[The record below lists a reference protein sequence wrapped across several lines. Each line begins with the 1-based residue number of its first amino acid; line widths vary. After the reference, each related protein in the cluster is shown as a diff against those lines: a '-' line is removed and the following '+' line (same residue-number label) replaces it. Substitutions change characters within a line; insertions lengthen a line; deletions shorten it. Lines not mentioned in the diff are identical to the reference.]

1 MIIGFIGTG
10 NMGGAI
16 LKGYIRSSAH
26 QNEKILIHNRN
37 SEHNNAMANK
47 IKETMGGIVT
57 VCNDNRELASEAD
70 IIIIGVKPDGVM
82 DVLREI
88 APELSESN
96 ADGYS
101 SGKLIVSMAAG
112 ITIADMEAALNE
124 KCEGLGEH
132 AKIIR
137 IMPNTPALVCEA
149 MTSMS
154 RNRNVT
160 EGDMLRVKEIF
171 DTIGIA
177 EEVAEEEIDCI
188 VGVSGSSTAYTFM
201 YIGAL
206 IQAAVDNG
214 MAEDKARIFAAKA
227 VRGAAEMV
235 LRSDESINQL
245 VQNVC
250 SPKGTT
256 IEAVNKLLEN
266 GFMEDVKEGFQ
277 AAVDRS
283 KEMSG
288 VKRY

>member
-1 MIIGFIGTG
+1 
-10 NMGGAI
+10 
-16 LKGYIRSSAH
+16 
-26 QNEKILIHNRN
+26 
-37 SEHNNAMANK
+37 
-47 IKETMGGIVT
+47 
-57 VCNDNRELASEAD
+57 
-70 IIIIGVKPDGVM
+70 
-82 DVLREI
+82 
-88 APELSESN
+88 
-96 ADGYS
+96 
-101 SGKLIVSMAAG
+101 
-112 ITIADMEAALNE
+112 
-124 KCEGLGEH
+124 
-132 AKIIR
+132 
-137 IMPNTPALVCEA
+137 
-149 MTSMS
+149 
-154 RNRNVT
+154 
-160 EGDMLRVKEIF
+160 
-171 DTIGIA
+171 
-177 EEVAEEEIDCI
+177 
-188 VGVSGSSTAYTFM
+188 M